1 MHQYHTINKKSKLKA
16 LISER
21 QYYKTNYCGENFQY
35 PGKIIVRVYGG
46 ANKADEEDD
55 DQQEMFFQ
63 LMRVYDADLTS
74 ILLRV

>member
-1 MHQYHTINKKSKLKA
+1 M
-16 LISER
+16 
-21 QYYKTNYCGENFQY
+21 
-35 PGKIIVRVYGG
+35 RVYGG
-46 ANKADEEDD
+46 ADKADEEDD